1 MISTLEVMVLQVGSG
16 TRFPS
21 SNYPNNHVTAH
32 CSVHAQFR
40 VSVPVKYV
48 LVTHSLALFV
58 FLRIAEII
66 IRESNLSERVIW

>member
-1 MISTLEVMVLQVGSG
+1 METTLEVMVLQVGSG

-21 SNYPNNHVTAH
+21 SNYPTTHDTAH
-32 CSVHAQFR
+32 CSIQAQFR